1 MLACIMQVSEMV
13 ATVAAGTSAE
23 YYIASS
29 DYYIGGSEPAG
40 RWVAVGVEIGVVVGA
55 IVERDPFERLH
66 AALDLTGRPMLS
78 SRSGKKHVG
87 GYDIT
92 FSAPKTCSILWA
104 LADPELRAKIE
115 EAQANAFEVALKA
128 IEANAAFC
136 RFGKDG
142 VRRQKVKLSVAV
154 FQHGAARPARHR
166 DGKTFSDCALHSH
179 AVTFNIARKYDE
191 SSDRRVDDEANQTEQ
206 KRHGAL
212 DGKAIFAWKMAAGAV
227 YHAQLSKNFQ
237 NLGFAVGDIGKNG
250 IWEVVGIVPQLKSYF
265 SARRGEI
272 EEALDAAGTDSAS
285 APALAAAI
293 TKATREA
300 KQEQHHDRFAFWQQ
314 CARDIGFDRNAVIDS
329 CFAAGREQCASLEN
343 SDRER
348 LLQGRLAALPDR
360 LTEHDSTF
368 ERRHLYAAVATALV
382 GTGEGAERV
391 ETEVNR
397 LVATKAVVTLDRDV
411 WGHQVFTT
419 PEMLRIESENRR
431 DGSSAFQEIA
441 NRAAPYDR
449 REVDPEV
456 WAQRGAGCCRAR
468 GDQRC
473 QDHDS

>member
-272 EEALDAAGTDSAS
+272 EEALDAAGTDRACAPHWPPQLPKRPVRLNRSNTTTASHSGSNVPAISA
-285 APALAAAI
+285 LI
-293 TKATREA
+293 ATP
-300 KQEQHHDRFAFWQQ
+300 
-314 CARDIGFDRNAVIDS
+314 
-329 CFAAGREQCASLEN
+329 SLT
-343 SDRER
+343 
-348 LLQGRLAALPDR
+348 LALPR
-360 LTEHDSTF
+360 
-368 ERRHLYAAVATALV
+368 VASSV
-382 GTGEGAERV
+382 HR
-391 ETEVNR
+391 
-397 LVATKAVVTLDRDV
+397 
-411 WGHQVFTT
+411 
-419 PEMLRIESENRR
+419 LRIPIVSDCSKGVSRLCR
-431 DGSSAFQEIA
+431 IGLLSMT
-441 NRAAPYDR
+441 APSN
-449 REVDPEV
+449 
-456 WAQRGAGCCRAR
+456 AGISTP
-468 GDQRC
+468 Q
-473 QDHDS
+473 